1 LRLRRLIA
9 VSIRLD
15 RSRPI
20 EHHSATVGEPNWQS
34 WTEDR
39 QKEFD
44 ARRRWIEKSINS
56 KLTFRKHALAH
67 IRGTGD
73 SSLTSDKARP
83 STFASTSG
91 VGSGNPTNTGMKRPM
106 TPSSRR
112 QP

>member
-1 LRLRRLIA
+1 VVGGLVGRHVSVRRCQKCLLRLRRLIA

-67 IRGTGD
+67 IRGTGE
-73 SSLTSDKARP
+73 SSLIKRQGK
-83 STFASTSG
+83 TF
-91 VGSGNPTNTGMKRPM
+91 NFRLN
-106 TPSSRR
+106 
-112 QP
+112 